1 MHRFP
6 KAIVGAM
13 NTPNHFDIS
22 EELSQAVWRFN
33 FRPDSYLHL
42 SWLNTMPEGKLLQSL
57 FSQPRGESRLVLHMM
72 QRLGLQDS
80 VFFDF
85 SKPLSRLAL
94 WRGQE
99 LEQLILYLGAV
110 FHYRILR
117 RIVTREDI
125 TRIQGLLGD
134 DLYRFLQQR
143 APVLTHNVTAEVNFP
158 THMGMKKRFVL
169 AGMLCLRAAFA
180 GYPSAFWKRVIY
192 KLNREWY
199 VLWKRHARRG
209 RELDALASE
218 CAVLVQKV
226 AIEIKMGVSRDG
238 KILFN

>member
-1 MHRFP
+1 
-6 KAIVGAM
+6 M
-13 NTPNHFDIS
+13 NTSNHFNIS
-22 EELSQAVWRFN
+22 EELTQAVWRFN
-33 FRPDSYLHL
+33 FRPDSYLHP
-42 SWLNTMPEGKLLQSL
+42 SWFNTMPEGGVLQGL
-57 FSQPRGESRLVLHMM
+57 FSQHYGESRLVRHMM
-72 QRLGLQDS
+72 ERLGLQDS

-99 LEQLILYLGAV
+99 LEQLVLYLGAV
-110 FHYRILR
+110 FHFKILR
-117 RIVTREDI
+117 RVVTRDDI
-125 TRIQGLLGD
+125 TRIQGVLGD

-143 APVLTHNVTAEVNFP
+143 APVLTHNVTVEIGFP
-158 THMGMKKRFVL
+158 EHMGLKKRFAL
-169 AGMLCLRAAFA
+169 AGMLCLHAAFA
-180 GYPSAFWKRVIY
+180 GYPPAFWKRVIY

-199 VLWKRHARRG
+199 VLWKRHAKRG

>member
-1 MHRFP
+1 
-6 KAIVGAM
+6 M
-13 NTPNHFDIS
+13 NPTDHFDITNA
-22 EELSQAVWRFN
+22 LSQAVWRFN
-33 FRPDSYLHL
+33 FRPDSYLHP
-42 SWLNTMPEGKLLQSL
+42 SWLSTMPDGQVMQAL
-57 FSQPRGESRLVLHMM
+57 FGQARGESRLVQHML
-72 QRLGLQDS
+72 QRLGLHDS

-110 FHYRILR
+110 FHFKVLR
-117 RIVTREDI
+117 RIVIRDDLMK
-125 TRIQGLLGD
+125 IQQVLGD

-143 APVLTHNVTAEVNFP
+143 APLLSHNVVSDIPFP
-158 THMGMKKRFVL
+158 EHLGLKKRFVL

-180 GYPSAFWKRVIY
+180 GYPPVFWKRLVY
-192 KLNREWY
+192 KLEREY
-199 VLWKRHARRG
+199 FVLWKLHAKSG
-209 RELDALASE
+209 QEMDAQASE

>member
-1 MHRFP
+1 
-6 KAIVGAM
+6 M
-13 NTPNHFDIS
+13 NPTDHFDITN
-22 EELSQAVWRFN
+22 ELSQAVWRFN
-33 FRPDSYLHL
+33 FRPDSYLHA
-42 SWLNTMPEGKLLQSL
+42 SWLATMPDGQVMQAL
-57 FSQPRGESRLVLHMM
+57 FGQTRGEGRLVQHMM
-72 QRLGLQDS
+72 QRLGLRDS

-110 FHYRILR
+110 FHFQALR
-117 RIVTREDI
+117 RIVTRDDLLKV
-125 TRIQGLLGD
+125 QQLLGD

-143 APVLTHNVTAEVNFP
+143 APLLTHNVTTEIAFP
-158 THMGMKKRFVL
+158 AHMGLKKRFAL

-180 GYPSAFWKRVIY
+180 DYPSAFWKRLAY
-192 KLNREWY
+192 KLEREFY
-199 VLWKRHARRG
+199 VLWKRHAKCG
-209 RELDALASE
+209 AEMDTQTAE

>member
-1 MHRFP
+1 MHHH
-6 KAIVGAM
+6 
-13 NTPNHFDIS
+13 NSNHFDIAD
-22 EELSQAVWRFN
+22 ELSQAVWRFN
-33 FRPDSYLHL
+33 FRPDSYIHP
-42 SWLNTMPEGKLLQSL
+42 SWLATMPDGKVMQQL
-57 FSQPRGESRLVLHMM
+57 FGQGRGESHLVLHMM

-110 FHYRILR
+110 FHFKVLR

-125 TRIQGLLGD
+125 LKAQQLLGD

-143 APVLTHNVTAEVNFP
+143 APLLTHNVPTDIPFP
-158 THMGMKKRFVL
+158 AHMGMKKRFVL
-169 AGMLCLRAAFA
+169 AGMLCLRAAFV
-180 GYPSAFWKRVIY
+180 GYPPAFWKRLIY
-192 KLNREWY
+192 KLEREYY
-199 VLWKRHARRG
+199 VLWKRHAKCG
-209 RELDALASE
+209 QEMDALTAE

>member
-1 MHRFP
+1 
-6 KAIVGAM
+6 M
-13 NTPNHFDIS
+13 NNPNHFDIS
-22 EELSQAVWRFN
+22 AELSQAIWRFN
-33 FRPDSYLHL
+33 FRPDSYIHS
-42 SWLNTMPEGKLLQSL
+42 SWLDTMPEGKVLQKL
-57 FSQPRGESRLVLHMM
+57 FAQPRGEGHLVQHMM
-72 QRLGLQDS
+72 QRLGLQNS

-99 LEQLILYLGAV
+99 LEQLVLCMGAV
-110 FHYRILR
+110 FHFKILR

-125 TRIQGLLGD
+125 ARIQSVLGD

-143 APVLTHNVTAEVNFP
+143 APMVNHNVGAEISFP
-158 THMGMKKRFVL
+158 THMGLKKRFIL

-180 GYPSAFWKRVIY
+180 GYPPAFWKRVIY
-192 KLNREWY
+192 KLEREWY
-199 VLWKRHARRG
+199 VLWKRHAGRG

-226 AIEIKMGVSRDG
+226 AIEIKMGVNSDG

>member
-1 MHRFP
+1 MS
-6 KAIVGAM
+6 IS
-13 NTPNHFDIS
+13 NHFDITD
-22 EELSQAVWRFN
+22 EFSQAVWRFN
-33 FRPDSYLHL
+33 FRPDSYIHP
-42 SWLNTMPEGKLLQSL
+42 SWLATMPDGKVMQAL
-57 FSQPRGESRLVLHMM
+57 FGQVRGESRLLRHMM
-72 QRLGLQDS
+72 QRLGLHDS

-85 SKPLSRLAL
+85 SKPITRLAL

-99 LEQLILYLGAV
+99 LGQLILYLGAV
-110 FHYRILR
+110 FHFQLLR

-125 TRIQGLLGD
+125 IKTQRLLGD

-143 APVLTHNVTAEVNFP
+143 APLLTHNISTSITFP
-158 THMGMKKRFVL
+158 QHMGLKKRFVL

-180 GYPSAFWKRVIY
+180 GYPPAFWKRLVY
-192 KLNREWY
+192 KLEREYY
-199 VLWKRHARRG
+199 VLWKRYAKCG
-209 RELDALASE
+209 QVLETQAAE